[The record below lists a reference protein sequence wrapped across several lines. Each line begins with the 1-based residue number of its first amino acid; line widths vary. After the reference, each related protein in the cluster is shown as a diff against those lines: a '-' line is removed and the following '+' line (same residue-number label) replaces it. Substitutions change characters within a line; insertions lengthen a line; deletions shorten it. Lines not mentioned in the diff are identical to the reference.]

1 MPRASLPTGE
11 AVLLC
16 SKEIPPAS
24 AFAPSKVICQLRQ
37 GPSLPFV
44 ACHAPHVAVA
54 SLLAVACLGGNRPG
68 RIDPPFRRPAKGK
81 GASTRLP
88 VASRQ

>member
-16 SKEIPPAS
+16 SKRFRQLAPLHHQKLSAS
-24 AFAPSKVICQLRQ
+24 C
-37 GPSLPFV
+37 GTFV
-44 ACHAPHVAVA
+44 ACHAPQVAVA
-54 SLLAVACLGGNRPG
+54 SLLAATCLGSNRPG

-81 GASTRLP
+81 GAPTRLP